1 MKTFKNFILEDG
13 GSQIPTDGLGL
24 FASSAGLSSEKVP
37 HDIDDADVKA
47 KVNAILGQAAVS
59 EWLNPKAC
67 VAQMEA
73 KLSLLGLNKTG
84 ESDIEF
90 TEGNG
95 SFDIQFNRYGVVT
108 GKTVDTPHDEF
119 EREEKIVSL
128 NVKYEQNENG
138 TYKVIG
144 SLV

>member
-1 MKTFKNFILEDG
+1 MKTFKNFILEEG
-13 GSQIPTDGLGL
+13 GSQIPTDGLGV

-47 KVNAILGQAAVS
+47 KVNAILGQTAVS
-59 EWLNPKAC
+59 EWLNPKAA

-84 ESDIEF
+84 EGDLEF
-90 TEGNG
+90 A
-95 SFDIQFNRYGVVT
+95 FNRYGVVT

-128 NVKYEQNENG
+128 NVKYEQNDNG

>member
-1 MKTFKNFILEDG
+1 MKTFKQHLAEDLDISYEGMG
-13 GSQIPTDGLGL
+13 GEHNL
-24 FASSAGLSSEKVP
+24 
-37 HDIDDADVKA
+37 DDAEVKSRL
-47 KVNAILGQAAVS
+47 NAILGSTAS
-59 EWLNPKAC
+59 MEFINPKAA

-84 ESDIEF
+84 EGDLEF
-90 TEGNG
+90 ASEEG

-128 NVKYEQNENG
+128 NVKYEQNDNG

>member
-1 MKTFKNFILEDG
+1 MKTFKQHLAEDLDISYEGMG
-13 GSQIPTDGLGL
+13 GEHNL
-24 FASSAGLSSEKVP
+24 
-37 HDIDDADVKA
+37 DDAEVKSRL
-47 KVNAILGQAAVS
+47 NAILGSTAS
-59 EWLNPKAC
+59 MEFINPKAA

-84 ESDIEF
+84 EGDLEF
-90 TEGNG
+90 ASESG
-95 SFDIQFNRYGVVT
+95 SFDLQFNRYGVVT